1 MIRNSTYTFSPIT
14 GLIHT
19 HTVNSIHPAPHQA
32 VYGALR
38 ASLGKV
44 FGLGLEGGGAMRS
57 GRAGAVCEGSLDS
70 EVVVDGEVNE
80 NREGKVRKE

>member
-1 MIRNSTYTFSPIT
+1 M
-14 GLIHT
+14 
-19 HTVNSIHPAPHQA
+19 
-32 VYGALR
+32 
-38 ASLGKV
+38 